1 MLWPRIVAR
10 PVVCGGP
17 LRKVRTRREG
27 VLAPR
32 GGPRWNV
39 LEGAIVCLCGVCPSP
54 PPRNSFRCVTSGSL
68 PAHPCVCPKSKPL
81 GGLWEGSRLS
91 PLTLDRSA

>member
-1 MLWPRIVAR
+1 MYHRPEERNLHAGPAWRTPQRWDAPEAPTGGRKAVLWPRIVAR

-54 PPRNSFRCVTSGSL
+54 PP
-68 PAHPCVCPKSKPL
+68 
-81 GGLWEGSRLS
+81 
-91 PLTLDRSA
+91 

>member
-39 LEGAIVCLCGVCPSP
+39 LEGAIVCLCGVCPPPPPVTASGASRPALSP
-54 PPRNSFRCVTSGSL
+54 PTRVCVPNL
-68 PAHPCVCPKSKPL
+68 NP
-81 GGLWEGSRLS
+81 
-91 PLTLDRSA
+91 